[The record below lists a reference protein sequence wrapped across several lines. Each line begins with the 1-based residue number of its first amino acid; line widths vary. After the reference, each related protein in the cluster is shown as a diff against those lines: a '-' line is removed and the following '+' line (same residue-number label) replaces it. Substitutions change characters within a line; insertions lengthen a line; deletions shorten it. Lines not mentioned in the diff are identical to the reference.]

1 MRNREPLKLR
11 KVLFLWNLGLAT
23 FSIMGFI
30 RFIPEVVY
38 VLKNFGF
45 DYSVCKSS
53 YVEDSGVSG
62 EFGSKC

>member
-1 MRNREPLKLR
+1 MRNREPFKMRKL
-11 KVLFLWNLGLAT
+11 LFLWNLGLAT
-23 FSIMGFI
+23 FSIMGSI
-30 RFIPEVVY
+30 RFLPEVFY

-62 EFGSKC
+62 EFRV